1 MSKYKLQRSDAPG
14 KPNNHYRIV
23 FINDDT
29 LQEVISFRL
38 TMKKLYVLFSTLFVI
53 VVTLTTSVLLLTPLK
68 YYIPGY
74 GNRDTHLQVV
84 RLKRNVDSLGDLVA
98 AQQDYELSIRKMING
113 EYNGKPDTTKLD
125 LNRMKTE
132 PVSYIPTQKELNSKT
147 QILKPG
153 KPKRKHETSND

>member
-1 MSKYKLQRSDAPG
+1 MSKNKQQRTDVL
-14 KPNNHYRIV
+14 NNHYRIV

-53 VVTLTTSVLLLTPLK
+53 VVTLTTCVLLLTPLK

-84 RLKRNVDSLGDLVA
+84 KLKRNVDSLGDLVA
-98 AQQDYELSIRKMING
+98 AQQSYELNLRKLING
-113 EYNGKPDTTKLD
+113 DYNGKPDTTKLD
-125 LNRMKTE
+125 LNRVKTE
-132 PVSYIPTQKELNSKT
+132 AMNFIPAQKDLYN
-147 QILKPG
+147 KPHPAET
-153 KPKRKHETSND
+153 KKARKHQTSNE